1 MASTEVKV
9 PTLLWYGKKELSLS
23 FPSEWKINVLHMDG
37 YKNRKVNMK
46 EIGLAF
52 SKPIGSKRIAVL
64 AKTRR
69 EAVIMFDDMTR
80 PTPVSQLI
88 PHILKEIN
96 EGGISNDH
104 IRFVSALGAHD
115 PMDREDFVK
124 KLGEDIVEEFPVF
137 NHNPFGN
144 LTDLGKT
151 SLDTSVRINSE
162 VMSCDLKIGVGLV
175 CPHTQA
181 GFGGGAKVV
190 LPGVSSIE
198 TITANHKLAMKWGA
212 IEDCL
217 FRFDIEET
225 ARIAGLDVKV
235 DTILNEKAE
244 LTGVYVGDFIAEHR
258 AAVEH
263 AKRVYAI
270 HPRRKYDVVV
280 TNAYMKHNETLLA
293 VRLINNMIKPGGT
306 AVIVENEPKGPVWH
320 YLEGKFGRDSGGP
333 FCALHRPMRDVGKVI
348 IHSQYKMKDPWYPL
362 YDPENQTWMKN
373 WGDVVEEL
381 RSRHGDH
388 ADVAVIPEA
397 TITIPGELWK

>member
-1 MASTEVKV
+1 MANKAVKV
-9 PTLLWYGKKELSLS
+9 PTLLWYGKKELTLS
-23 FPSEWKINVLHMDG
+23 FPPEWNINVLRMDG
-37 YKNRKVNMK
+37 HDDKKLSVGGI
-46 EIGLAF
+46 EHAF
-52 SKPIGSKRIAVL
+52 SKPIGSKRIREL
-64 AKTRR
+64 AKNRK

-80 PTPVSQLI
+80 PTPISELV
-88 PHILKEIN
+88 PYILKELN

-104 IRFVSALGAHD
+104 VRFVSALGAHA

-151 SLDTSVRINSE
+151 TRETPVRINSE
-162 VMSCDLKIGVGLV
+162 VMGCDLKIGVGLC

-181 GFGGGAKVV
+181 GFGGGAKVI

-198 TITANHKLAMKWGA
+198 TIIANHKLATKWGA

-217 FRFDIEET
+217 FRLDIEET
-225 ARIAGLDVKV
+225 ARMAGLDVKV
-235 DTILNEKAE
+235 DTIVNERAE
-244 LTGVYVGDFIAEHR
+244 LTGIYVGDFIAEHR
-258 AAVEH
+258 EAVER
-263 AKRVYAI
+263 AKKVYAI
-270 HPRRKYDVVV
+270 HPQKKYDVVV
-280 TNAYMKHNETLLA
+280 TNAYMKHNEGLLA

-306 AVIVENEPKGPVWH
+306 AVFVEDDPKGPVWH

-362 YDPENQTWMKN
+362 YDPDNQVWMKK
-373 WGDVVEEL
+373 WDDVVEEL
-381 RSRHGDH
+381 RNRHGDH

-397 TITIPGELWK
+397 TITIPG